1 VRSHTKTKEAFSLV
15 EIVLA
20 IGLFSA
26 LVLAMSGGFAFAI
39 QSTQIFA
46 IKNKASSIAEEG
58 LEAVRSIRN
67 ESFANLVDGNYG
79 LSQSGN
85 KWIFSGT
92 SDTVGSYTRVI
103 QIATAD
109 STTKTVLSTV
119 AWSSPVVG
127 SVSYLTYL
135 TNWQR
140 VVNPAWSS
148 PFLASTLNL
157 TNTSVGNKV
166 AVSGNYAFVVRATG
180 SPNFVVVNISNSA
193 APTEVFST
201 TLTGGLTDIFISGNF
216 AYITSDDDNAE
227 LRIMNITT
235 PTAPSVT
242 TTLNMAGTDNASS
255 VFVQGT
261 KAYVGRLT
269 GTEFFILDV
278 SNPLITPTVNG
289 SLSLPNAVNHV
300 YVSGNFAYLAT
311 SNTAA
316 ELTIVNVTTPST
328 PVQAGVFNIGVLT
341 TCSSINGVTTTIL
354 IGCANGI
361 MYAINAATPS
371 TPAQLGSFT
380 AGAAINDISLN
391 SAITIAFLGTSSATL
406 EFQAVNISN
415 LASMTIAGSLNAAAT
430 IKSLAYDSV
439 RDAVIAVGLNTAG
452 ELIII
457 KTL

>member
-1 VRSHTKTKEAFSLV
+1 MRSHIKTKKAFSLV
-15 EIVLA
+15 EVVLA

-26 LVLAMSGGFAFAI
+26 LVLAMSGGFAYAI

-46 IKNKASSIAEEG
+46 IKNKAISIAEEG

-67 ESFANLVDGNYG
+67 ESFANLTDGTFG
-79 LSQSGN
+79 LAQSGN
-85 KWIFSGT
+85 KWILSGS
-92 SDTVGSYTRVI
+92 SDTVGSYTRAI

-109 STTKTVLSTV
+109 STTKTILSTV
-119 AWSSPVVG
+119 AWASPVPG

-140 VVNPAWSS
+140 VVLPAWSS

-157 TNTSVGNKV
+157 TNTATGTKV
-166 AVSGNYAFVVRATG
+166 AVSGNYAFVVRTNV
-180 SPNFVVVNISNSA
+180 SPNFSVVNITTPT
-193 APTEVFST
+193 APTEVFTT
-201 TLTGGLTDIFISGNF
+201 TLTGNLTDIFISGNF
-216 AYITSDDDNAE
+216 AYITSDDDSAE
-227 LRIMNITT
+227 FRIMNITT
-235 PTAPSVT
+235 PTAPAISA
-242 TTLNMAGTDNASS
+242 TLNMSGTDNALS
-255 VFVQGT
+255 VFVSGT
-261 KAYVGRLT
+261 KAYVGRAS
-269 GTEFFILDV
+269 GTRFAILDV
-278 SNPLITPTVNG
+278 TNPLVTPTLSG
-289 SLSLPNAVNHV
+289 SLALTAAINSI

-316 ELTIVNVTTPST
+316 ELTIINVTTPAT
-328 PVQAGVFNIGVLT
+328 PTQAGVFNIAVST
-341 TCSSINGVTTTIL
+341 TCSSINGATTTIL

-361 MYAINAATPS
+361 MYAINAATPA
-371 TPAQLGSFT
+371 TPVQLGSFT

-391 SAITIAFLGTSSATL
+391 ATNTIAFLGTSSATL

-430 IKSLAYDSV
+430 INGLAYDAA